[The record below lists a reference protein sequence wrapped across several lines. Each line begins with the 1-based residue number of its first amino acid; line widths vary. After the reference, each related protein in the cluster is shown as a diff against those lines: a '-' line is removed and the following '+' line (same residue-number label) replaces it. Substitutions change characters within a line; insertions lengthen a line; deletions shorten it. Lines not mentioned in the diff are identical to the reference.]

1 MDKQEELIL
10 KIISLSEER
19 MRLLNSNNNDSS
31 LNFEKINKRINTIP
45 LEIENLKK
53 ELYSMIE
60 VKEEKEKE
68 KALYLNMLTQEEVAK
83 KLGTTK
89 QHISTLREL
98 GLIQAIKTGK
108 GFMFSQREIE
118 RFQEVYRGCD
128 VSNKVKALESYRML
142 NLYDKHKN

>member
-1 MDKQEELIL
+1 MDKQEELIS

-19 MRLLNSNNNDSS
+19 MRLLKLNNNDNS
-31 LNFEKINKRINTIP
+31 LNWEKINKRINDIP
-45 LEIENLKK
+45 LEVESLKK

-60 VKEEKEKE
+60 VKEEKEK
-68 KALYLNMLTQEEVAK
+68 ASYLNMLTQEEVAK

-89 QHISTLREL
+89 QNISVLREI

-108 GFMFSQREIE
+108 GFMFSQKEIE

-128 VSNKVKALESYRML
+128 VSNRVKAIESYKQRGS
-142 NLYDKHKN
+142 N